1 MNTRKLYQLT
11 GLAIVG
17 IGFWFA
23 YGAWQM
29 RYFTSIGPGPGF
41 FPLWLSIILCG
52 LGLAMAVLATLS
64 APEPL
69 PEDFSPE
76 AGGIWRVLALVGIIA
91 GTALS
96 LNVLGFALTLLVA
109 NLFIMVSLGQRDP
122 RIILPVALIGS
133 FGVHYLFTKWLN
145 VPLPSG
151 SFGF

>member
-17 IGFWFA
+17 IGFCFA

-69 PEDFSPE
+69 PEDVSPE
-76 AGGIWRVLALVGIIA
+76 AGGIWRVLALVAIIA

-96 LNVLGFALTLLVA
+96 LNMLGFALTLFFA
-109 NLFIMVSLGQRDP
+109 NLLIMVALGQRDP

-133 FGVHYLFTKWLN
+133 FGAHYLFTKWLN

-151 SFGF
+151 MFGF